1 MPRSKGRGG
10 AHADDG
16 FHCAFCGLDNTSVGK
31 MIAGPGVA
39 ICDRCVDACNA
50 IIARNPGSD
59 APSERGDEAESAP
72 FGAWSRLPDD
82 VLLSTVRRT
91 DRMIH
96 SIRSILRDQ
105 VAVLRDRGVSWSD
118 IGRELGISRQSAH
131 ERFASSRTDRS

>member
-1 MPRSKGRGG
+1 MPRSKGGAG
-10 AHADDG
+10 AHADGG

-50 IIARNPGSD
+50 IIARHPSSD
-59 APSERGDEAESAP
+59 ARSERGDEAVGAR

-82 VLLSTVRRT
+82 VLLSTMRRT

-96 SIRSILRDQ
+96 SIRSILGDQ

-131 ERFASSRTDRS
+131 ERFASSRADPS